1 MMRDKKGAR
10 SVNAYQRKRNCVA
23 ALTLAAVLLA
33 APAAASALETAPLVP
48 GMQTAQQGTQ
58 RIGAFGR
65 QRGYLGVSASDKW
78 LRQAR
83 VGGLMLNLR
92 VFTAMGD
99 EVVFREKLD
108 EASTGSR
115 DICLIMQ
122 ASSRDDSLMLQ
133 FDQHALD
140 VLTRLGVT
148 EIVMADMDGFVRL
161 SYRVA
166 ELNAVRGALALGDAE
181 QLSLSGE
188 ADPITVVSEDG
199 VRRQVLR

>member
-1 MMRDKKGAR
+1 M
-10 SVNAYQRKRNCVA
+10 NAYQRKKNCVA

-48 GMQTAQQGTQ
+48 GAQAVQQGTQ
-58 RIGAFGR
+58 RIATFGT

-83 VGGLMLNLR
+83 VGGMMLNLR

-108 EASTGSR
+108 EASTGGR
-115 DICLIMQ
+115 DICLIMH
-122 ASSRDDSLMLQ
+122 ASSRADSLMLQ

-148 EIVMADMDGFVRL
+148 EIVTADMDGCVRL
-161 SYRVA
+161 RYRVA

-181 QLSLSGE
+181 QLCLSGE
-188 ADPITVVSEDG
+188 SDPITVVSEDG

>member
-1 MMRDKKGAR
+1 MHRRLHA
-10 SVNAYQRKRNCVA
+10 CVF
-23 ALTLAAVLLA
+23 L
-33 APAAASALETAPLVP
+33 
-48 GMQTAQQGTQ
+48 Q
-58 RIGAFGR
+58 IGAFGR

-83 VGGLMLNLR
+83 VGGLILNLR

-108 EASTGSR
+108 EASTGER
-115 DICLIMQ
+115 DICLIMH

-148 EIVMADMDGFVRL
+148 EIVMADMDGYVRL
-161 SYRVA
+161 GYRVA
-166 ELNAVRGALALGDAE
+166 
-181 QLSLSGE
+181 
-188 ADPITVVSEDG
+188 
-199 VRRQVLR
+199 

>member
-1 MMRDKKGAR
+1 M
-10 SVNAYQRKRNCVA
+10 A

-33 APAAASALETAPLVP
+33 ATAAASALETAPLVP
-48 GMQTAQQGTQ
+48 GMQAAQQGNQ

-65 QRGYLGVSASDKW
+65 QRGYLGVLASDKW

-108 EASTGSR
+108 EASTGGR
-115 DICLIMQ
+115 DICLIMH

-148 EIVMADMDGFVRL
+148 EIVMADMDGYVRL
-161 SYRVA
+161 GYRVA
-166 ELNAVRGALALGDAE
+166 ELNAVRGALALGEAE
-181 QLSLSGE
+181 QLCLSGE
-188 ADPITVVSEDG
+188 SDPITVVSEDG

>member
-1 MMRDKKGAR
+1 M
-10 SVNAYQRKRNCVA
+10 A

-48 GMQTAQQGTQ
+48 GMQAAQQGNQ

-108 EASTGSR
+108 EASTGER
-115 DICLIMQ
+115 DICLIMH

-133 FDQHALD
+133 FDQHAQD

-148 EIVMADMDGFVRL
+148 EIVMADMDGYVRL
-161 SYRVA
+161 GYRVA
-166 ELNAVRGALALGDAE
+166 ELDAVRGALALGDAE
-181 QLSLSGE
+181 QLCLSGE